1 MRKLLVFLTILAMLG
16 SVSCNKDKESDDP
29 AYCAGDWILEIEDE
43 YDGLVTAYSAYL
55 EDMSVENCNA
65 YKAAFLD
72 YIQAMEPF
80 LECASWSATDR
91 QEVQDAIDEAEEA
104 MNELTCE

>member
-1 MRKLLVFLTILAMLG
+1 
-16 SVSCNKDKESDDP
+16 
-29 AYCAGDWILEIEDE
+29 
-43 YDGLVTAYSAYL
+43 
-55 EDMSVENCNA
+55 MSVENCNA

-104 MNELTCE
+104 MNELSCE

>member
-1 MRKLLVFLTILAMLG
+1 MRKIFFLLALLAILG
-16 SVSCNKDKESDDP
+16 SGSCKKDEESSDP
-29 AYCAGDWILEIEDE
+29 VYCDADWVLEIEDE

-104 MNELTCE
+104 MNELSCE